1 MTERE
6 RWVVYPLL
14 FLALGAAL
22 RDKLVDRTI
31 TKSIYCQELAIV
43 DEEPRGGQSARV
55 LARIGRSDAKS
66 GSPGGATFMLDGHL
80 EIIAENPSGIHRL
93 VRLGRTDASPGA
105 PSIGYS
111 YVNGES
117 VVDGLLNANRFA
129 FQGIP
134 FSPAFQMLPGAINP
148 DLWRALQQSQKQQQ
162 KPKAPAAAPKSRD
175 TTSPPPAPKQEPK
188 GDTKAPPPAPADDE
202 SSTEK

>member
-43 DEEPRGGQSARV
+43 DEEPRSGQAARV

-66 GSPGGATFMLDGHL
+66 GSAAGATFMLDGHM
-80 EIIAENPSGIHRL
+80 EIIADDEYIEITPKS
-93 VRLGRTDASPGA
+93 VRLRKKELTEIERNKAKRT
-105 PSIGYS
+105 
-111 YVNGES
+111 
-117 VVDGLLNANRFA
+117 
-129 FQGIP
+129 
-134 FSPAFQMLPGAINP
+134 
-148 DLWRALQQSQKQQQ
+148 K
-162 KPKAPAAAPKSRD
+162 
-175 TTSPPPAPKQEPK
+175 
-188 GDTKAPPPAPADDE
+188 
-202 SSTEK
+202 

>member
-66 GSPGGATFMLDGHL
+66 GSPAGATFMLDGHM
-80 EIIAENPSGIHRL
+80 EIIADDASGIRRL
-93 VRLGRTDASPGA
+93 VRMGRSDPSAGA
-105 PSIGYS
+105 PSFGYS
-111 YVNGES
+111 YVNGEL
-117 VVDGLLNANRFA
+117 VVDGMLNAKQYAYQNIPISPN
-129 FQGIP
+129 FQV
-134 FSPAFQMLPGAINP
+134 LPGALNP
-148 DLWRALQQSQKQQQ
+148 NLWRILQQPGQKQQQ
-162 KPKAPAAAPKSRD
+162 PKVASPKAQPSGKPSQPAPPKAEPKS
-175 TTSPPPAPKQEPK
+175 SE
-188 GDTKAPPPAPADDE
+188 KAAPPAPAD
-202 SSTEK
+202 EK